1 MKQFKLFF
9 ACALMSLLSLGQV
22 WADTAEFTYSDLV
35 GQGTSG
41 SGSAF
46 TGATDGDIT
55 MGGVGNGNSSYTQI
69 YGSGTLTFTPLN
81 GATITQIVIEATS
94 SGYIKTWSSDP
105 AGVTVSDK
113 YATWEGSSTGKVTL
127 TNTASGQ
134 ARIKSMTVTY
144 TAGSTTKCAT
154 PTFLP
159 AAGSYEGTQNVTI
172 SSTTGS
178 TIYYTTDESDPKTS
192 GTRQTYSTA
201 IPVSAN
207 TTLKAYAVKDGLT
220 DSDVETAAYTI
231 TEGPDVTINLLDA
244 AWNFPTS
251 KVVEET
257 SYTDGVYT
265 IKVAGTTGQGFRTY
279 GTYFLLGQNG
289 AYLELPAF
297 TNPIEKIVVAGN
309 SNGSASVTWNIYK
322 GDDAVSTEATGC
334 KNDAYTFNI
343 DPLEASVVY
352 RLKVTNSANLQIKTI
367 KIYYGAAPAVA
378 KPTISGDENFVTST
392 TVTITHADA
401 DAIYYTT
408 DGSDPK
414 TSGAKQTYSVP
425 FTVNADGTTTVKAY
439 AVKGSDES
447 DVAEKEFTKVS
458 ALSTMAEVQ
467 AAATSTDETAINV
480 AISNWVVTA
489 VSGNQVWFTAPDNL
503 KGILL
508 YKSSHGFT
516 AGNKLNGLV
525 VGTKIKLFNNY
536 PELTSLV
543 AGDVAITTAD
553 AITART
559 TTIAALTSGH
569 PAEQGTIVK
578 LENLT
583 YTASSTSFSDG
594 ANSIQIDSKLYS
606 PALVDGASYTIT
618 GVVEYLASNVIKI
631 MPRSADD
638 VEGGAALPEVT
649 GLAALKAEATGVSYL
664 LNLTDAVVTLVDG
677 SNAFIEDA
685 TAGALIYKS
694 GHGFNAGDK
703 LNGQYEVT
711 TTTYHGKFEITAIT
725 ATTGTKTT
733 GAAIPETTL
742 TIAQLNAN
750 FAANESKRI
759 KIVGVNVTDAVESG
773 DATARTGEI
782 SDGVNTITL
791 YAGKSGVTAA
801 ENANIDVIGY
811 PTYHNTDEQLAVWA
825 QADITVNVKD
835 DPELS
840 YSPASVNLTVGDALS
855 ALTFNNPHTLS
866 PITYSTDNDAVAT
879 VDEYGAIALAGGTG
893 TAVITASYAGDPTY
907 NAGNATFTITVSA
920 YDPRKLATGSAF
932 TDISGDLT
940 PNDIT
945 YAAYKGDG
953 TANPVVRS
961 GDDPVTIRIYKPA
974 TGKTTGG
981 YLTVTAIAGCTIDQ
995 VQITFS
1001 GSATAAYSINDAE
1014 LPTDAYITGEA
1025 VLLTPTAL
1033 NAQSV
1038 SIVNLK
1044 NGSIDIAEIKVWYNG
1059 EGLPDPELSYS
1070 PASDEIT
1077 LGDAWFAP
1085 TFNNPHSVTITS
1097 YASDNEAVATVTD
1110 GGVIALA
1117 GGTGTAN
1124 ITASFDG
1131 NASYKAGS
1139 ATYTIIVNAPAP
1151 VLTGTT
1157 YTKVTSTG
1165 DITDGEYLIV
1175 YETENVAF
1183 NGDLATLDAAHNT
1196 VDVVISGSE
1205 IAGTADIDAAVF
1217 TLDVANGTIQAHNG
1231 NYIGVTT
1238 YGNGLKQ
1245 NAEVTTYPAHTFEID
1260 GEGNAII
1267 SIYGDTW
1274 NSGGEG
1280 YMILNY
1286 NDGASDKRFRY
1297 YKAGSQK
1304 KIQLYKKEV
1313 VTPTPDYTRTE
1324 MLGAGVLGT
1333 ICVDHNVTSA
1343 EGATFYEVSGLNGSQ
1358 LVLAEVTGELEA
1370 GVPYVFQAT
1379 GNVLNLYYG
1388 ATSVAEPV
1396 NTGAL
1401 KGTFSET
1408 TIENTNPN
1416 WANIYYFA
1424 NHALYSC
1431 SDLTSLTLPAN
1442 RAYLVMSQVGG
1453 FSPMPGRRYFTV
1465 NVNGKTTPTGMEEIT
1480 NDQSQMTNKVIIDGH
1495 LYILRGEKMYDAT
1508 GRLVK

>member
-1 MKQFKLFF
+1 MLMAVLSIGQLWATEVSVDVTPANALNDGGVDPITI
-9 ACALMSLLSLGQV
+9 ACAKGDGTSNPAISSGQLRLYQ
-22 WADTAEFTYSDLV
+22 AGSGKTTGNTITFSSTYAITKIEFTFANNMTADNGSFSDGDYDSENFTWTGSTNSLTLTV
-35 GQGTSG
+35 TGTTSG
-41 SGSAF
+41 TRIYITAMKVYYE
-46 TGATDGDIT
+46 TG
-55 MGGVGNGNSSYTQI
+55 GG
-69 YGSGTLTFTPLN
+69 TP
-81 GATITQIVIEATS
+81 T
-94 SGYIKTWSSDP
+94 
-105 AGVTVSDK
+105 
-113 YATWEGSSTGKVTL
+113 
-127 TNTASGQ
+127 
-134 ARIKSMTVTY
+134 
-144 TAGSTTKCAT
+144 CAT
-154 PTFLP
+154 PTFSP

-172 SSTTGS
+172 SSTAEA

-192 GTRQTYSTA
+192 GTRQTYSAA
-201 IPVSAN
+201 IPVAADM
-207 TTLKAYAVKDGLT
+207 TIKAYAVKDSYN
-220 DSDVETAAYTI
+220 DSEVATAAYTI
-231 TEGPDVTINLLDA
+231 TEGPDVTLDLIDGN
-244 AWNFPTS
+244 WGFPTS
-251 KVVEET
+251 N
-257 SYTDGVYT
+257 
-265 IKVAGTTGQGFRTY
+265 TTGTETY
-279 GTYFLLGQNG
+279 TNSVTGYSVTCYAPTNYKVSGSTHFYLGKSG
-289 AYLELPAF
+289 AYIELPSF
-297 TNPIEKIVVAGN
+297 SNPIEKIVVTGN
-309 SNGSASVTWNIYK
+309 SGASTAVIWNIFK
-322 GDDAVSTEATGC
+322 GDDAVSTAATGC
-334 KNDAYTFNI
+334 AEDSYTFNI
-343 DPLEASVVY
+343 AEPEANVVY
-352 RLKVTNSANLQIKTI
+352 TLKVTSAHNLQIKAI
-367 KIYYGAAPAVA
+367 KIFFGTAPAVA

-392 TVTITHADA
+392 TVTISHADA
-401 DAIYYTT
+401 DHIYYTT
-408 DGSDPK
+408 DGSTP
-414 TSGAKQTYSVP
+414 TTGSTEYSAP
-425 FTVNADGTTTVKAY
+425 FTVSADGTTTVKAI

-447 DVAEKEFTKVS
+447 QVAEKEFTKVT

-508 YKSSHGFT
+508 YKSGHGFA

-525 VGTKIKLFNNY
+525 VGTKIKLYNDY

-559 TTIAALTSGH
+559 TTIADLTSGH

-583 YTASSTSFSDG
+583 YTAASTSFSDG
-594 ANSIQIDSKLYS
+594 VNTIQIDSKLYS

-618 GVVEYLASNVIKI
+618 GVVEYLAGSVIKI

-694 GHGFNAGDK
+694 GHGFSAGDK

-711 TTTYHGKFEITAIT
+711 TATYQGKFEITAIT

-733 GAAIPETTL
+733 GAEIPVTTL
-742 TIAQLNAN
+742 TIAQLNAD

-782 SDGVNTITL
+782 SDGANTITL

-811 PTYHNTDEQLAVWA
+811 PTFHNTDQQLAVWA
-825 QADITVNVKD
+825 QADITVNEKD

-855 ALTFNNPHTLS
+855 APTFNNPHTLS
-866 PITYSTDNDAVAT
+866 PITYNTDNDAVAT

-893 TAVITASYAGDPTY
+893 TAVITASYAGDATY
-907 NAGNATFTITVSA
+907 AAGNATFTITVSA

-932 TDISGDLT
+932 TAISGDLT

-953 TANPVVRS
+953 TSDPVVRS

-1001 GSATAAYSINDAE
+1001 GNATAAYSINDAE
-1014 LPTDAYITGEA
+1014 LPTDAYITGED

-1044 NGSIDIAEIKVWYNG
+1044 SGSIDIAEIKVWYNG
-1059 EGLPDPELSYS
+1059 EGLPDPELAYT

-1077 LGDAWFAP
+1077 LGDAWSTPVLGYATGFDGLAA
-1085 TFNNPHSVTITS
+1085 IT

-1110 GGVIALA
+1110 AGVISLA
-1117 GGTGTAN
+1117 GGTGMAV
-1124 ITASFDG
+1124 ITASFAG
-1131 NASYKAGS
+1131 NASYKAGE
-1139 ATYTIIVNAPAP
+1139 ATYTITVNAPAP

-1157 YTKVTSTG
+1157 YTKVTATG

-1175 YETENVAF
+1175 YETESVAF
-1183 NGDLATLDAAHNT
+1183 DGDLTTLDAAHNT

-1217 TLDVANGTIQAHNG
+1217 TLDVTNGTIQAHNG

-1297 YKAGSQK
+1297 YKGGSQK

-1313 VTPTPDYTRTE
+1313 STPTADYTRDDSWITSGE
-1324 MLGAGVLGT
+1324 LGT
-1333 ICVDHNVTSA
+1333 VCISHGVSSVVGANIYQVAGKQAGGNVVFESVATMEPGLPYLFEATSNKVEFFFSTADVAGSAGDHN
-1343 EGATFYEVSGLNGSQ
+1343 GMY
-1358 LVLAEVTGELEA
+1358 
-1370 GVPYVFQAT
+1370 
-1379 GNVLNLYYG
+1379 
-1388 ATSVAEPV
+1388 
-1396 NTGAL
+1396 
-1401 KGTFSET
+1401 GTFSDITIT
-1408 TIENTNPN
+1408 TDLDNT
-1416 WANIYYFA
+1416 YYFA
-1424 NHALYSC
+1424 GHTLWSS
-1431 SDLTSLTLPAN
+1431 SDLTSTGLSVPAN
-1442 RAYLVMSQVGG
+1442 RAYIKMDEVPNMGANPAPGKRYITLSVHGANATTGVGELNA
-1453 FSPMPGRRYFTV
+1453 SEAPVKM
-1465 NVNGKTTPTGMEEIT
+1465 
-1480 NDQSQMTNKVIIDGH
+1480 IIDGQ
-1495 LYILRGEKMYDAT
+1495 LFIIRGEKMYNAT